1 MQGTINLVSTKS
13 DLPLASS
20 TFGIPALEARKAQSE
35 SAVDM
40 EDIIHCNGEVWVE
53 DAITKENRV
62 DVGTFSLMKV
72 NTFSDPGKFTITIPQ
87 PIRNQD

>member
-1 MQGTINLVSTKS
+1 MQGQIELVSAKS
-13 DLPLASS
+13 DIQLAPS

-35 SAVDM
+35 SSVDL
-40 EDIIHCNGEVWVE
+40 EDIVHCKGDVWVE

-72 NTFSDPGKFTITIPQ
+72 NTFSDPGQFTITIPQ
-87 PIRNQD
+87 RIRNQD